1 MSSMPKIIPT
11 TYFPFFTPNQ
21 IILINFCHLGAGFAS
36 AEVEPQQKYKF
47 VKKVKLRKYKFANG
61 KNLHLDVDI

>member
-1 MSSMPKIIPT
+1 MRPALCLA
-11 TYFPFFTPNQ
+11 F
-21 IILINFCHLGAGFAS
+21 INFCHLGAGFAI